1 MQVFTNSFIK
11 NKMSQEDKEAFLKT
25 IKCLVLEGGE
35 SIKEALA
42 LAKAMKESMAFEKD
56 KLSDMQKKLDSKEQ
70 EFLKKAQASES
81 LEDVCKLSALTLEK
95 DELSRQITDSVVFYS
110 AICAELDS
118 ILQMRAPL
126 IVAAAGSSSQGDA
139 TIASLTNKVEK
150 LLAQMVDFWTTYDDR
165 REDHNKSTEIKD
177 IRGRK
182 LRLQISDVRG
192 DGACGWRAFVSGVIR
207 LVCGKQLAYDPKQMI
222 EFIHEVKLL
231 LIELVGILA
240 KNPTNEDFINGLMTV
255 PDNSGK
261 KNLHSYSAMVLA
273 PDYQATNFELR
284 LLCVLF
290 GLWNPQLSQVNIIR
304 NTPLFGEIYQSISV
318 SGRVLPVS
326 NEQINILHVPGH
338 YTGHY
343 TGHYKSIV
351 HLTEGVLPPIIS
363 PDGAIII
370 N

>member
-1 MQVFTNSFIK
+1 
-11 NKMSQEDKEAFLKT
+11 MSQEDKEAFLKT
-25 IKCLVLEGGE
+25 IKRLVSEGGE

-42 LAKAMKESMAFEKD
+42 LAKAMKKSMAFEKY
-56 KLSDMQKKLDSKEQ
+56 KLSDMLGKLDADVQ
-70 EFLKKAQASES
+70 ELYKKAQTSES
-81 LEDVCKLSALTLEK
+81 LEDVCKLSELETKK
-95 DELSRQITDSVVFYS
+95 DELSRQITENVIYYS
-110 AICAELDS
+110 TICYELNLLKQLS
-118 ILQMRAPL
+118 SSQRAPL
-126 IVAAAGSSSQGDA
+126 IVAVAGSSSQGDA

-222 EFIHEVKLL
+222 EFIQEVKLL

-240 KNPTNEDFINGLMTV
+240 KNPANEDFINGLMTV
-255 PDNSGK
+255 PENGGQ
-261 KNLHSYSAMVLA
+261 KNLHSYSAMVLVRE
-273 PDYQATNFELR
+273 YQATNFELR

-290 GLWNPQLSQVNIIR
+290 GLVNPKLSQVNIIR
-304 NTPLFGEIYQSISV
+304 NTPFFGEIYQSISV

-326 NEQINILHVPGH
+326 NEQNNILQVP
-338 YTGHY
+338 
-343 TGHYKSIV
+343 GHYKSIV
-351 HLTEGVLPPIIS
+351 HLTEGVLPPIIL